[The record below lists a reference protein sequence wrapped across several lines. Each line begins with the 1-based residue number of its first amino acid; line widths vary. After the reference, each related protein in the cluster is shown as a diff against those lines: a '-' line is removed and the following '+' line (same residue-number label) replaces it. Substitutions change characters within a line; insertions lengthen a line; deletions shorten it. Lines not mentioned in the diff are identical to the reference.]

1 MKIRNRHVY
10 DTPARIREIAEET
23 RWIGRHDY
31 EIIDEGHLVI
41 YSIPR
46 RKVKKK
52 RVEEESVEER
62 PATRKGN
69 GYRKD

>member
-1 MKIRNRHVY
+1 M
-10 DTPARIREIAEET
+10 AEET

-46 RKVKKK
+46 NPKKFYAKKSKV
-52 RVEEESVEER
+52 EAPEER
-62 PATRKGN
+62 PVSRKGN
-69 GYRKD
+69 GYRQD